1 LTETIKQLYLFP
13 DAIATT
19 TGGDEVADRSILG
32 PADVDDATFTAIVAR
47 ALGEDPADVTV
58 LGSRA
63 TVVPYALDAI
73 TTAGRYWVTA
83 RAATPSGE
91 RAVRMFVKHV
101 QSWSR
106 SPLFQYVPEQL
117 REVAARSV
125 PWRTEPL
132 VYRSDLLHR
141 LPPGLT
147 MPDALH
153 VSFLDEASAAIWLPA
168 LDVVDHCW
176 ETADFAQAAY
186 LLGRLAGCESV
197 AELAPLG
204 DVDGRNTV
212 RTYAGGRLDMQVAP
226 ALRSAELWQA
236 PWLAD
241 AFDHELRGSL
251 LDALDRVPSFVDELE
266 AAPTAVAHGD
276 ACPNN
281 LLRTVGSDDIT
292 LIDYGFW
299 SLQCVGFDLGQL
311 LVGDV
316 QIGRRPAATL
326 PELEAACLPAYVDGL
341 RAEGHEVDAATVARA
356 HALHLMVFSGLSTPL
371 TGPPAPGAGADDLAH
386 EARERAA
393 ISRFCLDLVATT

>member
-1 LTETIKQLYLFP
+1 M
-13 DAIATT
+13 
-19 TGGDEVADRSILG
+19 GDRSILG
-32 PADVDDATFTAIVAR
+32 PADVDDPTFATIVAR
-47 ALGEDPADVTV
+47 ALREDPAGMTV
-58 LGSRA
+58 LGSEA
-63 TVVPYALDAI
+63 SVVPYALDAI

-91 RAVRMFVKHV
+91 RTVRMFVKHV

-106 SPLFQYVPEQL
+106 SPLFRYVPEEL

-132 VYRSDLLHR
+132 VYGSDLLRR

-153 VSFLDEASAAIWLPA
+153 VAFLDETSAAIWLPA
-168 LDVVDHCW
+168 LDVIDHHW
-176 ETADFAQAAY
+176 ETADFARAAH
-186 LLGRLAGCESV
+186 LLGRLAGSDAV

-204 DVDGRNTV
+204 DADGRNTV
-212 RTYAGGRLDMQVAP
+212 RTYADGRLAVQVAP

-241 AFDHELRGSL
+241 AFDDELRDRL
-251 LDALDRVPSFVDELE
+251 LDTLDRVPSFVDEVE
-266 AAPTAVAHGD
+266 AAPSAVAHGD

-326 PELEAACLPAYVDGL
+326 PELEAACLPAYVEGL
-341 RAEGHEVDAATVARA
+341 RAEGVEVDGATVARA
-356 HALHLMVFSGLSTPL
+356 HALHLMVFTGLSAPL
-371 TGPPAPGAGADDLAH
+371 TAPPAPDADPAALAH
-386 EARERAA
+386 EAHERAA
-393 ISRFCLDLVATT
+393 ISRFCLDLVDTT